1 MRLDLHH
8 IALHLKDIALGKKS
22 GRLTFKREPVIK
34 FLFFE
39 KGSLTC
45 AVSNRGEERIGRMLH
60 RLGIITDKT
69 LAKIELYIEPKRH
82 IGEVLIE
89 NGLITKAQLL
99 ESLEFQ
105 MREIVLNIFPF
116 FDGSFSFDDLAAFE
130 TDEDLQ
136 HLDSLGLIAD
146 GIRRMDYV
154 PEMKEFFQG
163 RPLSLSDR
171 KDREGLLLNQEKRLL
186 EHVMSHPGGYPLEPF
201 SNETLYWKRLFLLF
215 CLGLLEDR
223 LSSENTDEDAETIL
237 EPVTIAEDSSLNKV
251 LKLAAGL
258 GEMNYYQLL
267 DISQTAS
274 TPEVKE
280 SYFRRAKEFHPD
292 LFDRNLPLNV
302 KEKIQIVFD
311 SINKAYRTL
320 RDSRRKKIYD
330 VGLENTEDDRRIR
343 TRLSADQYFQKAEEM
358 YKQGRFKDAVALS
371 SHAVKLLPSK
381 ADYVFFLA
389 KAQSKIPLYRKQAE
403 SGFLRAIEMEPLNP
417 EFYLLLGQMYWEEGL
432 TIKAEK
438 LFRKVL
444 HIDAGCMPAQKAV
457 LVLERGQKKE
467 GRGKR
472 ARKGGK

>member
-1 MRLDLHH
+1 MHH
-8 IALHLKDIALGKKS
+8 IALHLKYIALEKKS

-39 KGSLTC
+39 KGLLTC

-60 RLGIITDKT
+60 RLGKITDKT
-69 LAKIELYIEPKRH
+69 LSKIELYIEPKRH

-99 ESLEFQ
+99 ESLAFQ

-116 FDGSFSFDDLAAFE
+116 FDGSFTFDDLAAFQ
-130 TDEDLQ
+130 TDEELQ
-136 HLDSLGLIAD
+136 HLDPLRLIAD

-154 PEMKEFFQG
+154 PEMKEFFRG
-163 RPLSLSDR
+163 RSLSISER
-171 KDREGLLLNQEKRLL
+171 KDKEGLLLNQEKQLL
-186 EHVMSHPGGYPLEPF
+186 EHVMSHPGVYPLEPF
-201 SNETLYWKRLFLLF
+201 SSETLYWKRLFLLF
-215 CLGLLEDR
+215 CLGLIEDR
-223 LSSENTDEDAETIL
+223 LVPENTEKDAKSIL
-237 EPVTIAEDSSLNKV
+237 EPVTVPQDSNLNKV

-258 GEMNYYQLL
+258 GKMNYYQLL

-274 TPEVKE
+274 APEVKQA
-280 SYFRRAKEFHPD
+280 YFKRAKEFHPD

-302 KEKIQIVFD
+302 KEKIRIVFD

-320 RDSRRKKIYD
+320 RDSRRKKLYD
-330 VGLENTEDDRRIR
+330 GGLENTEDDRRKR
-343 TRLSADQYFQKAEEM
+343 TLLSADQYFQKAEEM
-358 YKQGRFKDAVALS
+358 YRQGRFKDAVALS
-371 SHAVKLLPSK
+371 SHAVKLRPAK

-403 SGFLRAIEMEPLNP
+403 SGFLRAIELEPLNP

-444 HIDAGCMPAQKAV
+444 RIDPECVPAQNAV
-457 LVLERGQKKE
+457 LVLERGRKKE